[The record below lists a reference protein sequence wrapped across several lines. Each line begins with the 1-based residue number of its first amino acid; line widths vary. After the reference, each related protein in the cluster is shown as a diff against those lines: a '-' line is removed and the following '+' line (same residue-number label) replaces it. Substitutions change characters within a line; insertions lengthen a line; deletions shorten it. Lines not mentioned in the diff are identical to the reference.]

1 MFTKQDIEKML
12 ADNKGKTFFIKTN
25 TANGHGLNGV
35 SYDTIPSYR
44 CDATILHVIL
54 SDVSYDRIEKCT
66 IIKHKVLEV
75 TDTMLVLEQES
86 HYREFDSC
94 MNVKRGKDY
103 EYRDKTIRYIPIEII
118 QQIEFVE
125 PDSPTYKGYER
136 YYFDSSVDIVAE
148 LTENLKRINEG

>member
-35 SYDTIPSYR
+35 SYDIIPSYR
-44 CDATILHVIL
+44 CNASIVHVYL
-54 SDVSYDRIEKCT
+54 SNPYDRIEKCT
-66 IIKHKVLEV
+66 IVKHKVLEV

-86 HYREFDSC
+86 HYREFYGDMKVNPNS
-94 MNVKRGKDY
+94 

-125 PDSPTYKGYER
+125 PDSPTYKGYDR
-136 YYFDSSVDIVAE
+136 YYFDPSVDIVTE
-148 LTENLKRINEG
+148 LIENLKRIKEG